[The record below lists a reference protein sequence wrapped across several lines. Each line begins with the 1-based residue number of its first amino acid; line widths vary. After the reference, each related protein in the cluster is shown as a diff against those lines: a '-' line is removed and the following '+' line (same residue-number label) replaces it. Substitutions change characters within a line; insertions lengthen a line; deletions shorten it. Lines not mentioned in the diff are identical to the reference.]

1 MIELIAKT
9 GAILIGTSDSHGGIF
24 DSNGLDIAQIV
35 ELKKNK
41 KSLSEYK

>member
-9 GAILIGTSDSHGGIF
+9 GAILIGTSDSHGGIYHEE
-24 DSNGLDIAQIV
+24 GLDISKIV

-41 KSLSEYK
+41 QSLSEYV